1 MSHLLH
7 HHLTRSLLDDGAGIT
22 YVEFYSLLGEWFVLA
37 IKMAKKKTQCLWQQG
52 RETFIPLLFNPYRR
66 INDSAATASAAGGS
80 SSASNNNGGG
90 DDDEWTEDN
99 EASSEST
106 RRTGRGRGRRSRSG
120 SRAGLPQL
128 TGKSTTAEDCASDVI
143 AALQLDAV
151 LEREGD
157 FLVTIGP
164 DLKERHGRAEGEE
177 GRGVNYFPSLKY
189 PLQIVYVK
197 ADGEKQ
203 CLSVENKLDKLTD
216 FIHAKQCLRDYL
228 VLQRDGVWKRVE
240 KDQFAFNHAQ
250 QRRLEETLG
259 RTSVLA
265 REDSESLSYAHA

>member
-1 MSHLLH
+1 
-7 HHLTRSLLDDGAGIT
+7 
-22 YVEFYSLLGEWFVLA
+22 
-37 IKMAKKKTQCLWQQG
+37 MAKKKTQCLWQQG

-66 INDSAATASAAGGS
+66 FNDSNANNNGSNTTNGGS
-80 SSASNNNGGG
+80 SSASTTGGGG

-99 EASSEST
+99 EASEST
-106 RRTGRGRGRRSRSG
+106 RRNGRGRGRRSRSG
-120 SRAGLPQL
+120 SRAGLHSMLPA
-128 TGKSTTAEDCASDVI
+128 GNNNKSSIDDSLSGAADVI
-143 AALQLDAV
+143 AALQLDSV

-197 ADGEKQ
+197 EGGEKQ

-216 FIHAKQCLRDYL
+216 FIHAKHCLRDYL
-228 VLQRDGVWKRVE
+228 VLQRDGAWKRVE
-240 KDQFAFNHAQ
+240 KDKFAFNHAQ

-265 REDSESLSYAHA
+265 REDTESLSYAHA

>member
-1 MSHLLH
+1 M
-7 HHLTRSLLDDGAGIT
+7 
-22 YVEFYSLLGEWFVLA
+22 
-37 IKMAKKKTQCLWQQG
+37 
-52 RETFIPLLFNPYRR
+52 
-66 INDSAATASAAGGS
+66 NDNSAAATSAAAGSSTAS
-80 SSASNNNGGG
+80 NNTNNGGG

-120 SRAGLPQL
+120 SRAGLPQPMS
-128 TGKSTTAEDCASDVI
+128 KSTAADDCSLLNGAADVI

-164 DLKERHGRAEGEE
+164 DLKERHGRAEGDE

-228 VLQRDGVWKRVE
+228 VMQRDGVWKRVE